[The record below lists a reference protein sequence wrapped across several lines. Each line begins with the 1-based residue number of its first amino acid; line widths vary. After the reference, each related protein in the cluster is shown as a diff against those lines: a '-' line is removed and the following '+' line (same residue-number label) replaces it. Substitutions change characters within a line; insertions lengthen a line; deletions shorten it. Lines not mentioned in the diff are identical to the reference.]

1 MAAILAALTGALA
14 VQLLFVL
21 WNRRYLVELGEP
33 SRHRGGRQEAG
44 GRNKKEAESRVGSAR
59 ARARADIP
67 LEGYKVMPS
76 DISIL
81 VPARNEERNIGDCLQ
96 SLLALRGRP
105 HEILVLDD
113 HSEDGTASIVSRI
126 AGDPESGVKLLQ
138 GGPLPEGWMGK
149 SHACSQLAEAASG
162 RWLLFVDADVRLGP
176 DALEAAAAEASLQR
190 SGLVSGFPRQE
201 TGGWMERLVV
211 SMMMFTI
218 LIHLPLRLVSRSDD
232 PRFAAANGAFIFVE
246 ARSYERMGGHGAVR
260 ESLLDDMDLIRQ
272 AKLRGEPVR
281 LARID
286 RVASMRMYRSP
297 GEVWSGYRK
306 NLFPGLGRSLP
317 LMGFVFIVYALL
329 YLAPPA
335 ALLGGLAAWAV
346 SGAAPLWLG
355 WAASAA
361 ALGMAVKTAADLSS
375 GLPAWY
381 GMFVPASIVLT
392 IFIGLDSARVHYAGS
407 GYEWKGR
414 RYA

>member
-21 WNRRYLVELGEP
+21 WNRRYHVELGEP
-33 SRHRGGRQEAG
+33 DRHRGSRQEAG
-44 GRNKKEAESRVGSAR
+44 GRNRKEAGSRGGSAE
-59 ARARADIP
+59 ARTDTCS
-67 LEGYKVMPS
+67 EDYKVLPS

-96 SLLALRGRP
+96 ALLALRGRK

-113 HSEDGTASIVSRI
+113 HSEDGTANIVSRI
-126 AGDPESGVKLLQ
+126 AGDPDTGVKLLQ

-149 SHACSQLAEAASG
+149 SHACSQLAQAASG

-176 DALEAAAAEASLQR
+176 GALEAAAAEASLQR

-218 LIHLPLRLVSRSDD
+218 LSHLPLRLVSRSDD
-232 PRFAAANGAFIFVE
+232 PRFAAANGAFILVE
-246 ARSYERMGGHGAVR
+246 ARSYDRIGGHEAVR
-260 ESLLDDMDLIRQ
+260 ESLLDDVDLIRQ
-272 AKLRGEPVR
+272 AKRRGEPVR

-286 RVASMRMYRSP
+286 RLASMRMYRSP

-306 NLFPGLGRSLP
+306 NLFPGLGRSFP
-317 LMGFVFIVYALL
+317 LMGFVFLAYALL

-335 ALLGGLAAWAV
+335 ALLGGLTAWAA

-361 ALGMAVKTAADLSS
+361 ALGMAVKTAVDVSS

-381 GMFVPASIVLT
+381 GIFVPASIVLT
-392 IFIGLDSARVHYAGS
+392 ILIGLDSARVHYAGS